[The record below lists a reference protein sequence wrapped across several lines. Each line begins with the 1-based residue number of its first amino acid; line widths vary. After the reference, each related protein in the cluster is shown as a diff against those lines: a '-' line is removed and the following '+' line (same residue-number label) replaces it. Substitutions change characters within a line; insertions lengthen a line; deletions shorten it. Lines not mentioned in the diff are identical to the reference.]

1 MLLASAHGDA
11 PAMIHPPDRRI
22 VAAKRAPPRAAAAI
36 AALCTMWSVLP
47 ACSVQT
53 PGHAGDGA
61 PQSRQGSTVTQT
73 LRIEQHFSGPELELA
88 QAGAAGDAAQIA
100 RLVDKDH
107 ADPNAVSPGG
117 LPLIAWPVLQGNAAG
132 VRALLE
138 HGADAN
144 RAAPAAGTVM
154 TWAAKAED
162 PAVLQAFLEHGG
174 NADAV
179 DNNGEPLTRVA
190 ALAGHWDNVRLLV
203 EHGAD
208 IDATAH
214 GQPNTSLLAYY
225 SAGQFDKAHWLL
237 EHGADPG
244 YKIETAPSA
253 DRVGTQPIV
262 ENIYW
267 WPVQAGRFPQLA
279 QWQQRCQSL
288 LAARGL
294 SVPAEPQ
301 HLARLRASQGGDGG
315 KASPPRD
322 LDADIRE
329 REAELRQKLGEG

>member
-1 MLLASAHGDA
+1 MTQS
-11 PAMIHPPDRRI
+11 PDRRI
-22 VAAKRAPPRAAAAI
+22 VAAKRAPLRAAAAT

-47 ACSVQT
+47 GCTVQT
-53 PGHAGDGA
+53 PEHAGDGA
-61 PQSRQGSTVTQT
+61 QQPRQGSTVTHT
-73 LRIEQHFSGPELELA
+73 LRIEQHFNGPELALA
-88 QAGAAGDAAQIA
+88 QASAAGDAAQVA
-100 RLVDKDH
+100 RLVGEDH

-174 NADAV
+174 NANAI

-190 ALAGHWDNVRLLV
+190 ALAGRWDNVKLLV

-244 YKIETAPSA
+244 YRIETAPSE
-253 DRVGTQPIV
+253 DRVGAQPIV

-294 SVPAEPQ
+294 SVPAEPP

-315 KASPPRD
+315 NASTPRD
-322 LDADIRE
+322 LDAEIRE
-329 REAELRQKLGEG
+329 HEAGLRQRLGEG

>member
-1 MLLASAHGDA
+1 MTL
-11 PAMIHPPDRRI
+11 PPDRRI
-22 VAAKRAPPRAAAAI
+22 VATKRAPLRAAAAT
-36 AALCTMWSVLP
+36 AALCTIWSVLP
-47 ACSVQT
+47 ACSVQA
-53 PGHAGDGA
+53 PGFAGDGTQQ
-61 PQSRQGSTVTQT
+61 PTQGSTVTQT

-88 QAGAAGDAAQIA
+88 QASAAGDAAEVA
-100 RLVDKDH
+100 RLVDEDH

-138 HGADAN
+138 RGADAN

-154 TWAAKAED
+154 TWAVKAED
-162 PAVLQAFLEHGG
+162 PTVLQAFLEHGG
-174 NADAV
+174 KPDAV
-179 DNNGEPLTRVA
+179 DDNGEPLTRVA
-190 ALAGHWDNVRLLV
+190 ALADRWDNVKLLV

-244 YKIETAPSA
+244 YRIENAPSEA
-253 DRVGTQPIV
+253 RLGAQPIV

-294 SVPAEPQ
+294 SAPAEPP
-301 HLARLRASQGGDGG
+301 HLARLRASQGDGG
-315 KASPPRD
+315 NTSTPRD
-322 LDADIRE
+322 LDAEIRE
-329 REAELRQKLGEG
+329 REDELRQKLGKD

>member
-1 MLLASAHGDA
+1 MTLS
-11 PAMIHPPDRRI
+11 PDRRI
-22 VAAKRAPPRAAAAI
+22 VATKRAPLRAAAAT

-47 ACSVQT
+47 ACSVQA
-53 PGHAGDGA
+53 PGHAGDGTQQ
-61 PQSRQGSTVTQT
+61 PMQGSTVTQT
-73 LRIEQHFSGPELELA
+73 LRIEQHFSGHELALA
-88 QAGAAGDAAQIA
+88 QAAAAGDAAQVA
-100 RLVDKDH
+100 RLVDEEH
-107 ADPNAVSPGG
+107 ADPNAVSSGG

-138 HGADAN
+138 HGAEAN

-154 TWAAKAED
+154 TWAVKAED
-162 PAVLQAFLEHGG
+162 PAILQAFLEHGG
-174 NADAV
+174 KPDAV
-179 DNNGEPLTRVA
+179 DSSGEPLTRVA
-190 ALAGHWDNVRLLV
+190 ALADRWDNVKLLV

-208 IDATAH
+208 IDATAN
-214 GQPNTSLLAYY
+214 GRPNTSLLAYY

-244 YKIETAPSA
+244 YRIETAPSA
-253 DRVGTQPIV
+253 ERIGAQPIV

-294 SVPAEPQ
+294 SAPAEPP
-301 HLARLRASQGGDGG
+301 HLARLRASQGGGG
-315 KASPPRD
+315 ASGTGTPRD
-322 LDADIRE
+322 LDAEIRE
-329 REAELRQKLGEG
+329 REGELRQKLGEG

>member
-1 MLLASAHGDA
+1 MTHS
-11 PAMIHPPDRRI
+11 PDRRI
-22 VAAKRAPPRAAAAI
+22 VATKRAPLRAAAAT
-36 AALCTMWSVLP
+36 AALCTMWLVLP

-53 PGHAGDGA
+53 TGHAGDGTQQ
-61 PQSRQGSTVTQT
+61 PRQGSTVTQT
-73 LRIEQHFSGPELELA
+73 LRIEEHFSGPELELA
-88 QAGAAGDAAQIA
+88 QAAAAGDAAQVA
-100 RLVDKDH
+100 RLVNEEH

-117 LPLIAWPVLQGNAAG
+117 LPLIAWPVLQDNATG

-144 RAAPAAGTVM
+144 RAAPGAGTVM
-154 TWAAKAED
+154 TWAAKAGD
-162 PAVLQAFLEHGG
+162 PAVLQAFLERGG
-174 NADAV
+174 NPDAV

-190 ALAGHWDNVRLLV
+190 ALADRWDNVKLLV

-208 IDATAH
+208 IDAIAH
-214 GQPNTSLLAYY
+214 DQPNTSLLAYY

-244 YKIETAPSA
+244 YRIENAPSEA
-253 DRVGTQPIV
+253 RLGAQPIV

-294 SVPAEPQ
+294 SVPAEPP

-315 KASPPRD
+315 NAGAPRD
-322 LDADIRE
+322 LDAEIRE
-329 REAELRQKLGEG
+329 GEAALRQKLGEG

>member
-1 MLLASAHGDA
+1 MMHF
-11 PAMIHPPDRRI
+11 PDRRI
-22 VAAKRAPPRAAAAI
+22 VSAKRPTLRATAATAVLCAI
-36 AALCTMWSVLP
+36 CLVLP

-53 PGHAGDGA
+53 ADDAGDGA
-61 PQSRQGSTVTQT
+61 PQPRQGSTVTPT
-73 LRIEQHFSGPELELA
+73 LRIEQHFNGPELELA
-88 QAGAAGDAAQIA
+88 RAAAAGDATQVA
-100 RLVDKDH
+100 RLVDEDH
-107 ADPNAVSPGG
+107 ANPNAVSPGG

-179 DNNGEPLTRVA
+179 DNDGEPLTRVA
-190 ALAGHWDNVRLLV
+190 ALAGRWDNVRLLV

-214 GQPNTSLLAYY
+214 GQPSTSLLAYY

-244 YKIETAPSA
+244 YRIETAPVEG
-253 DRVGTQPIV
+253 RVGAQPIV

-279 QWQQRCQSL
+279 QWQQRCQAL

-294 SVPAEPQ
+294 PAPAEPP
-301 HLARLRASQGGDGG
+301 HLARLRASQGGDTG
-315 KASPPRD
+315 KDTAPRD
-322 LDADIRE
+322 LDAEIRD
-329 REAELRQKLGEG
+329 REAELKRSLGER